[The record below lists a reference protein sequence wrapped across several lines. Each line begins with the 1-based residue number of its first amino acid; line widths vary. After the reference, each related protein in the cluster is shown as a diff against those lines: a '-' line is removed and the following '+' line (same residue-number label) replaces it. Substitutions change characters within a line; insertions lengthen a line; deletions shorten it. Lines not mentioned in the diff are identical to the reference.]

1 MTSFLVACL
10 LIMMAP
16 VPVSGSEMLYRPAT
30 MGYSAPDP
38 GVAFSNTISVLPAP
52 PAVSTRLSDPYLL
65 RDPGFVAAAQA
76 AVDRVY
82 NLEFTGARQLML
94 PWKQAHP
101 DHPVWPF
108 WEALELW
115 WTILPDLEN
124 TATDELFINKLREAD
139 FRSDRLLNR
148 DRHNVDALVIKALAN
163 GFMARLHSNR
173 ASWYQSL
180 SHARVSLNVLFR
192 LEQLEPDLPD
202 LQFGMGT
209 YNYFAAYL
217 ADEYPLVKPLAWML
231 PGGDR
236 EDGLKR
242 LGIAADSS
250 AFMIPESTY
259 FLGHINLQYEQ
270 QYDLALHHLKTLTE
284 RYPANGFFRRLLARA
299 YVSVGNLNGAA
310 TLIDSTLSDARF
322 STDLPLQEEMNAVRA
337 RIAYMHLQNDL
348 ALEKSEAARSFSA
361 KLARNPNERRFGAM
375 ATYYIARAHLRAGRD
390 DEGKRYLRELNS
402 RRNHSFYAGRARQL
416 LREL

>member
-1 MTSFLVACL
+1 MISS
-10 LIMMAP
+10 
-16 VPVSGSEMLYRPAT
+16 VPVSGSGMLYRPAT
-30 MGYSAPDP
+30 MGYSAPDA
-38 GVAFSNTISVLPAP
+38 GVAFNKTLPVLPVP
-52 PAVSTRLSDPYLL
+52 PAASARLSDPYLL
-65 RDPGFVAAAQA
+65 RDPEFVADAQA
-76 AVDRVY
+76 AVDLVY
-82 NLEFTGARQLML
+82 NLEFTAARQRMA

-124 TATDELFINKLREAD
+124 TSTDELFISKLREAD
-139 FRSDRLLNR
+139 YRSDRLLNR
-148 DRHNVDALVIKALAN
+148 DRRHVDALVIKALAN
-163 GFMARLHSNR
+163 GFLARLHSNR
-173 ASWYQSL
+173 ESWYQSL

-217 ADEYPLVKPLAWML
+217 AEEYPLVKPLAWML

-236 EDGLKR
+236 EDGLSR
-242 LGIAADSS
+242 LRMAADSS

-259 FLGHINLQYEQ
+259 FLGHINLHYEQ
-270 QYDLALHHLKTLTE
+270 QYDLALHYLQTLAD

-299 YVSVGNLNGAA
+299 YVNTGNLDGAA
-310 TLIDSTLSDARF
+310 ALIDSTLADPVF
-322 STDLPLQEEMNAVRA
+322 GTDLPLQEEMNAVRA

-348 ALEKSEAARSFSA
+348 ALEKSETALTYSAR
-361 KLARNPNERRFGAM
+361 LAGNPNERRFGAM
-375 ATYYIARAHLRAGRD
+375 ATWYTARAHLRSGRTE
-390 DEGKRYLRELNS
+390 EGKGYLRELNS
-402 RRNHSFYAGRARQL
+402 RRNHSFYAGRAREL

>member
-1 MTSFLVACL
+1 MTTVLVACL
-10 LIMMAP
+10 LIMISS
-16 VPVSGSEMLYRPAT
+16 VPVSGTGMFFLPAA
-30 MGYSAPDP
+30 MDHSVPDP
-38 GVAFSNTISVLPAP
+38 GVTINKILPAL
-52 PAVSTRLSDPYLL
+52 PAATTRKADPYLL
-65 RDPGFVAAAQA
+65 RDTGFITDAQA
-76 AVDRVY
+76 SVDLVY
-82 NLEFTGARQLML
+82 NLEFTAARQRMA

-101 DHPVWPF
+101 EHPVWPF

-124 TATDELFINKLREAD
+124 TATDELFISKLREAD
-139 FRSDRLLNR
+139 FKSDRLLNR
-148 DRHNVDALVIKALAN
+148 DRHNVDALVIKALSN
-163 GFMARLHSNR
+163 GFLARLYSNR
-173 ASWYQSL
+173 ASWYKSL

-270 QYDLALHHLKTLTE
+270 QYDLALHHLKTLTK

-299 YVSVGNLNGAA
+299 YVNTGDLNKAA
-310 TLIDSTLSDARF
+310 ALIDSTLSETRF
-322 STDLPLQEEMNAVRA
+322 GNDLPLQEEMNAVRA

-348 ALEKSEAARSFSA
+348 ALEKSETALSYSAR
-361 KLARNPNERRFGAM
+361 LARNPNERRFGAM
-375 ATYYIARAHLRAGRD
+375 ATWYTARAHLRSGRT
-390 DEGKRYLRELNS
+390 DEGKRTLRELNS
-402 RRNHSFYAGRARQL
+402 RRNHSFYAGRARDL

>member
-1 MTSFLVACL
+1 M
-10 LIMMAP
+10 P
-16 VPVSGSEMLYRPAT
+16 
-30 MGYSAPDP
+30 
-38 GVAFSNTISVLPAP
+38 LPA
-52 PAVSTRLSDPYLL
+52 ASTRQADPYLL
-65 RDPGFVAAAQA
+65 RDPDFVAAAQS
-76 AVDRVY
+76 AVDMVY
-82 NLEFTGARQLML
+82 NLEFTGARRLMA

-124 TATDELFINKLREAD
+124 TSTDELFINKLREAD

-148 DRHNVDALVIKALAN
+148 DRRHVDALVIKALAN
-163 GFMARLHSNR
+163 GFLARLYSNR
-173 ASWYQSL
+173 ESWYQSL

-217 ADEYPLVKPLAWML
+217 AEEYPLVKPLAWML

-236 EDGLKR
+236 EDGLNR
-242 LGIAADSS
+242 LRMAADSS
-250 AFMIPESTY
+250 AFVIPESTY
-259 FLGHINLQYEQ
+259 FLGHINLNYEQ
-270 QYDLALHHLKTLTE
+270 QYDLALHYLQTLTD
-284 RYPANGFFRRLLARA
+284 RYPANGFFRRLRMRA
-299 YVSVGNLNGAA
+299 YVNVGDLNRAA
-310 TLIDSTLSDARF
+310 ILIDSTLSDPDF

-348 ALEKSEAARSFSA
+348 ALEKSEKALSYSAR
-361 KLARNPNERRFGAM
+361 LARNPNERRFGAM
-375 ATYYIARAHLRAGRD
+375 ATWYSARAHLRSGHT

-402 RRNHSFYAGRARQL
+402 RRNHSFYAGRAREL

>member
-1 MTSFLVACL
+1 MVMISS
-10 LIMMAP
+10 I
-16 VPVSGSEMLYRPAT
+16 PVSGSGMLYRPAT
-30 MGYSAPDP
+30 MDQSVPDA
-38 GVAFSNTISVLPAP
+38 GVTFDKTPLVLPVP
-52 PAVSTRLSDPYLL
+52 PAASARLSDPYLL
-65 RDPGFVAAAQA
+65 RDPEFVADAQA
-76 AVDRVY
+76 AVDLVY
-82 NLEFTGARQLML
+82 NLEFTAARQRMA

-124 TATDELFINKLREAD
+124 TSTDELFISKLREAD
-139 FRSDRLLNR
+139 YRSDRLLNR
-148 DRHNVDALVIKALAN
+148 DRRHVDALVIKALAN
-163 GFMARLHSNR
+163 GFLARLHSNR
-173 ASWYQSL
+173 ESWYQSL

-217 ADEYPLVKPLAWML
+217 AEEYPLVKPLAWML

-236 EDGLKR
+236 EDGLSR
-242 LGIAADSS
+242 LRMAADSS

-259 FLGHINLQYEQ
+259 FLGHINLNYEQ
-270 QYDLALHHLKTLTE
+270 QYDLALHYLQTLTD

-299 YVSVGNLNGAA
+299 YVNTGNLEGAA
-310 TLIDSTLSDARF
+310 VLIDSTLTDPVF

-348 ALEKSEAARSFSA
+348 ALEKSETALTYSAR
-361 KLARNPNERRFGAM
+361 LARNPNERRFGAM
-375 ATYYIARAHLRAGRD
+375 ATWYTARAHLRAGREV
-390 DEGKRYLRELNS
+390 EGKRYLHELNS
-402 RRNHSFYAGRARQL
+402 RRNHSFYAGRAREL